1 MLKAE
6 NGATMETDSEETPR
20 GWLARY
26 LIVSKDLGQL
36 KPQRRTL
43 SARPMPS
50 PGSRR
55 RPPLDDALQR
65 SLSAGREQGIAITIE
80 FIKRQVAAR

>member
-6 NGATMETDSEETPR
+6 NGATMETDIEETPR

-36 KPQRRTL
+36 KPQRPIFECK
-43 SARPMPS
+43 A
-50 PGSRR
+50 
-55 RPPLDDALQR
+55 DA
-65 SLSAGREQGIAITIE
+65 
-80 FIKRQVAAR
+80 VAWLAA